1 MINLIKSKK
10 YFTDKEQW
18 LKSKE
23 YNVINV
29 YDENF
34 AIDFSM
40 STIKEK
46 IDKNLEVQEP
56 KFVDIPNFN

>member
-1 MINLIKSKK
+1 MIKSKK

-29 YDENF
+29 YDKNF

>member
-1 MINLIKSKK
+1 MIKSKK